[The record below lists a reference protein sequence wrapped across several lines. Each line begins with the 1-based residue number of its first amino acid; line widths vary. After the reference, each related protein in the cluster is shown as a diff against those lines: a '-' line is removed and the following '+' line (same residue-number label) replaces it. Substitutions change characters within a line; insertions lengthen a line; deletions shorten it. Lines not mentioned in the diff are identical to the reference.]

1 MPPEPL
7 TRQLLLVAT
16 AHIHWDPEFSDVKMV
31 QTMML
36 MWELQKF
43 VEDATRKHQ
52 LPFPGPYNCNSIPF
66 VFCGDLNSLPDSGEK
81 QHMVDV
87 LVCGEFRNWW
97 NWSAAGTLIPLPNSG
112 D

>member
-43 VEDATRKHQ
+43 VEEATRKHQ

-81 QHMVDV
+81 GRQTCVGWPGGRV
-87 LVCGEFRNWW
+87 GRGGGVVV
-97 NWSAAGTLIPLPNSG
+97 
-112 D
+112 